1 MSFPPM
7 LAGHL
12 EFCVNWRMPLCS
24 FAVGR
29 IVTENQAYHSYGGL
43 VIDTSLNRQDEILA
57 LLLDGDVRRIGV
69 ELSVIPRLYY
79 PMPTNMHYE
88 LSAFCASAM
97 DLPPTPTFTSE
108 GGHKIWI
115 IRAP

>member
-1 MSFPPM
+1 
-7 LAGHL
+7 
-12 EFCVNWRMPLCS
+12 
-24 FAVGR
+24 
-29 IVTENQAYHSYGGL
+29 
-43 VIDTSLNRQDEILA
+43 
-57 LLLDGDVRRIGV
+57 
-69 ELSVIPRLYY
+69 
-79 PMPTNMHYE
+79 MPTNMHYE

>member
-1 MSFPPM
+1 
-7 LAGHL
+7 
-12 EFCVNWRMPLCS
+12 MPLAS
-24 FAVGR
+24 FRVGR
-29 IVTENQAYHSYGGL
+29 IVPEGYHSYGRF
-43 VIDTSLNRQDEILA
+43 VIDTSLNRQDEILNR
-57 LLLDGDVRRIGV
+57 LSDRDMRRIGA
-69 ELSVIPRLYY
+69 ELGVIPRLYY